1 MSAAATQPVLPPPS
15 QADLAYVRALV
26 QRSGSSFYWA
36 MRFLPPEKSSAL
48 FAIYAFCRE
57 VDDIADDDGREVQK
71 VAALAV
77 WRRRIDA
84 LYAGT
89 PDHAITRALAP
100 ALVRYGLQHQDFTA
114 IIDGM
119 EMDARG
125 PIIAPS
131 LATLDLYCDRVASAV
146 GRLCI
151 LAFGESSEAGQQVA
165 YHLGRAL
172 QLTNI
177 LRDVEEDAAI
187 GRLYLPRE
195 LLDRVGVLVT
205 TPGDV
210 AAHPLISRVLAP
222 LGDMAEAA
230 FRDAERAIAH
240 CSPAAIRPAVV
251 MMKVYYRT
259 LVKLRAAGW
268 PAGLPASRGLARL
281 YARAEKLGLALYYGL
296 A

>member
-1 MSAAATQPVLPPPS
+1 MSAAATHPVLPSPS

-36 MRFLPPEKSSAL
+36 MRFLPPEKSNAL

-57 VDDIADDDGREVQK
+57 VDDIADDEGHEAQK

-84 LYAGT
+84 LYAGV

-100 ALVRYGLQHQDFTA
+100 ALVRYGLRQQDFTA
-114 IIDGM
+114 IVDGM
-119 EMDARG
+119 EMDACG

-177 LRDVEEDAAI
+177 LRDVAEDAAI

-195 LLDRVGVLVT
+195 LLDRAGVLVT
-205 TPGDV
+205 TPADV
-210 AAHPLISRVLAP
+210 AAHPLINRVLAP
-222 LGDMAEAA
+222 LGDMAESA
-230 FRDAERAIAH
+230 FQEAERAMAH
-240 CSPAAIRPAVV
+240 CAPAAIRPAVV

-268 PAGLPASRGLARL
+268 PASLPASRGLARL